1 MELMH
6 SDQEMKS
13 RISEFASWIEN
24 PDIRTLDEVVEFNKA
39 NAEREM
45 PKGKSVN
52 ILRSCN

>member
-1 MELMH
+1 
-6 SDQEMKS
+6 MKS